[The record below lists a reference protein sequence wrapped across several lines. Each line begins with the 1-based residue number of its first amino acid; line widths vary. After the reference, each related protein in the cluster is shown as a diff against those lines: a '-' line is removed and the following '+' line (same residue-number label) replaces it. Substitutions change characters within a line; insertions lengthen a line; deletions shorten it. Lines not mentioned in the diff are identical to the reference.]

1 MMICVQVPFE
11 DVRVV
16 KSQLPALKQSG
27 KIPFGNQ
34 LPTLEVGG
42 RVAARAGAI
51 ARYCGKQSG
60 LYPRHDDLAAAK
72 IDEIIDVATDITLAV
87 TRTFGMDEAEKMA
100 ARAAL
105 GKDTLPMYFKAL
117 EQVLTE
123 NGSTGW
129 LVIHSIVY
137 RGVNYS

>member
-1 MMICVQVPFE
+1 M
-11 DVRVV
+11 
-16 KSQLPALKQSG
+16 
-27 KIPFGNQ
+27 
-34 LPTLEVGG
+34 
-42 RVAARAGAI
+42 AAQAGAI

-87 TRTFGMDEAEKMA
+87 TRTFGMAEAEKLA

-105 GKDTLPMYFKAL
+105 GEVTLPMYFKAL

-129 LVIHSIVY
+129 LVIHLKV
-137 RGVNYS
+137 